1 MAWSYIKSLC
11 MIRPPSIPE
20 IKYTYLLNRSMW
32 HLWDPIFRNHHNFFK
47 TKNTLYHIFFSNAMH
62 CISLL
67 KFMWKPLPPLF
78 TILHKIL
85 LNSLSIPHTSS
96 SFHLSLPP
104 PPLSHFL
111 FVLHSLTPTPSLS
124 LCLIEGITRAL
135 MP

>member
-1 MAWSYIKSLC
+1 MYDHL
-11 MIRPPSIPE
+11 IRSPSIPE
-20 IKYTYLLNRSMW
+20 IKYIYLFNVTFVTPYIYKPSQL
-32 HLWDPIFRNHHNFFK
+32 FK
-47 TKNTLYHIFFSNAMH
+47 NKEHPVPHF
-62 CISLL
+62 LL
-67 KFMWKPLPPLF
+67 KCYALHIIIKIYVKLPPPPLS
-78 TILHKIL
+78 TTLHKIL

-96 SFHLSLPP
+96 SFHLSLP